1 MKAIDKEWDVQDA
14 NFRVGERVVTQN
26 GRMAVVAKQHFFK
39 PDVVTVTLAETGH
52 TVDVAAS
59 LLNRSFKRGEW
70 TWTARYE
77 PIAGKVVKS
86 IGLIT
91 RIQKVNTFYQVR
103 KLSDG
108 ISDLYLAKHMM
119 PMALKYQAVL
129 NSTPMVQDFK
139 TATLFDHSVKL
150 NPCNI
155 QARMETSL
163 AMHEGREQ
171 YDNALTRQLVKEGN
185 ANQKEAAVAAGAME
199 AGEFGYFGLPQEPG
213 EELPWQY
220 PRAQRMVGVSRTGQ
234 SWLSWMSGA
243 DFPLA
248 IKEKQRRGME
258 AANVEGRR
266 RLTGKGELATPLGK
280 RQRRAPE
287 TRTLSRDARDE
298 PLGEVTPQVLS
309 FSTES
314 QQIIAT
320 QQSLEA
326 SAAAPE
332 EIPSVDIGPVK
343 AEPALS
349 PLVVVFIALLVI
361 LCLMWV

>member
-1 MKAIDKEWDVQDA
+1 M
-14 NFRVGERVVTQN
+14 
-26 GRMAVVAKQHFFK
+26 
-39 PDVVTVTLAETGH
+39 
-52 TVDVAAS
+52 
-59 LLNRSFKRGEW
+59 
-70 TWTARYE
+70 
-77 PIAGKVVKS
+77 KS

-129 NSTPMVQDFK
+129 NSTPMVMDFK

-234 SWLSWMSGA
+234 SWLSWLSGA

-248 IKEKQRRGME
+248 IKEKRRRVME

-266 RLTGKGELATPLGK
+266 RLPSLLASEGRTISRSADKSP
-280 RQRRAPE
+280 
-287 TRTLSRDARDE
+287 TRTALTRSRSRSPRKRLDFTV
-298 PLGEVTPQVLS
+298 GEESAYPGS
-309 FSTES
+309 SPSES
-314 QQIIAT
+314 QIIL
-320 QQSLEA
+320 SKEKSREA
-326 SAAAPE
+326 SAARPE
-332 EIPSVDIGPVK
+332 TEIPGVDIGPVK

>member
-1 MKAIDKEWDVQDA
+1 
-14 NFRVGERVVTQN
+14 
-26 GRMAVVAKQHFFK
+26 
-39 PDVVTVTLAETGH
+39 
-52 TVDVAAS
+52 
-59 LLNRSFKRGEW
+59 
-70 TWTARYE
+70 
-77 PIAGKVVKS
+77 
-86 IGLIT
+86 
-91 RIQKVNTFYQVR
+91 
-103 KLSDG
+103 
-108 ISDLYLAKHMM
+108 
-119 PMALKYQAVL
+119 
-129 NSTPMVQDFK
+129 
-139 TATLFDHSVKL
+139 
-150 NPCNI
+150 
-155 QARMETSL
+155 
-163 AMHEGREQ
+163 
-171 YDNALTRQLVKEGN
+171 
-185 ANQKEAAVAAGAME
+185 ME

-266 RLTGKGELATPLGK
+266 RLTKKGELATPLGK
-280 RQRRAPE
+280 RQRLTPE

-298 PLGEVTPQVLS
+298 PPTGPLGEVTPQVRGSLS
-309 FSTES
+309 FSTED
-314 QQIIAT
+314 QELIAT